1 MPATR
6 RNNRAEAI
14 TEQVAPPAWGPGE
27 IRALQA
33 RLREAAAGASFRSS
47 RAAAGSSPEPAGS
60 SREASVGRVRAEVGA
75 DPRRADGRDPAHG
88 PAWDLLV
95 VGAGITGAGVARDAA
110 MRGLRVLVV
119 DGRDLAF
126 GTSSRSSRLIH
137 GGVRYLE
144 QGEIGLVF
152 EALRERRRLYKI
164 AGHLVS
170 PAQFLFPAYRG
181 DRLPLW
187 KLRVGLTLYDA
198 LSLYRSRGH
207 RTLGPAAARRLEPL
221 LRAEGLRGAVTYE
234 DAVTDDARLTLTT
247 LQDARRHGA
256 GALPWARVPAR
267 GRGAAPPR
275 AGLAAA
281 GRAHA
286 RAVLV
291 AAGPWTSERLLGVA
305 GRQLLS
311 LSRGIHVVLRSADL
325 PLRQPVVVQAAKER
339 RILFVV
345 PWGART
351 YLGTTD
357 TAYEG
362 DPGASGVT
370 TADADEL
377 FALIGRILPS
387 QGLRHDRIVSAWSGV
402 RPLVRA
408 ASAESGDSTVE
419 LSRSH
424 RIVETE
430 TGVLALVGG
439 KLTTYRAMAE
449 EAVDRVQAQLGDD
462 LPRCATHRRPL
473 VPGTPLDPAELGMP
487 HVAELAH
494 RHGPFARELA
504 ARIARDPGLGER
516 LVPDLP
522 YLWAE
527 VDHAIAA
534 EGCVHLE
541 DILRRRLPL
550 ALTDGELG
558 VRVARPIAELLISA
572 WGGSGRDVDEEI
584 DRYREL
590 MLRETGR
597 TLGAC

>member
-6 RNNRAEAI
+6 RKNRGNIHGDNRDAL
-14 TEQVAPPAWGPGE
+14 TEQVSPPAWGPGE
-27 IRALQA
+27 IRAL
-33 RLREAAAGASFRSS
+33 EA
-47 RAAAGSSPEPAGS
+47 
-60 SREASVGRVRAEVGA
+60 RVRSDSETPGA
-75 DPRRADGRDPAHG
+75 TP
-88 PAWDLLV
+88 WDLLV

-119 DGRDLAF
+119 DGRDLAY

-170 PAQFLFPAYRG
+170 PTRFVFPAYRG

-187 KLRVGLTLYDA
+187 KLRVGLSLYDA

-207 RTLGPAAARRLEPL
+207 RTLGPAATRRLEPL
-221 LRAEGLRGAVTYE
+221 LVAEGLRGAVTYE

-247 LQDARRHGA
+247 LQSARRHGA
-256 GALPWARVPAR
+256 EVLTYAPVVGLRREGELHVADLGDGSRVR
-267 GRGAAPPR
+267 
-275 AGLAAA
+275 
-281 GRAHA
+281 A

-291 AAGPWTSERLLGVA
+291 AAGPWTSERLLGSA

-311 LSRGIHVVLRSADL
+311 LSRGIHVVLRSEDL
-325 PLRQPVVVQAAKER
+325 PLRQPVVVQAAREK

-362 DPGASGVT
+362 DPGSSGVT
-370 TADADEL
+370 AADAEEL
-377 FALIGRILPS
+377 FKLIGRILPS

-408 ASAESGDSTVE
+408 ASADDGDSTVE

-424 RIVETE
+424 RIVTTE
-430 TGVLALVGG
+430 TGVLAVVGG

-449 EAVDRVQAQLGDD
+449 EAVDRVEKALGVD
-462 LPRCATHRRPL
+462 LPRCSTHRRPL
-473 VPGTPLDPAELGMP
+473 VPGVPLDPAELGNLGERNNQSMQIM
-487 HVAELAH
+487 ADLAS
-494 RHGPFARELA
+494 RHGPFARELM
-504 ARIARDPGLGER
+504 ARIDRDRALGER
-516 LVPDLP
+516 LIPDLP
-522 YLWAE
+522 YLWVE

-550 ALTDGELG
+550 ALTDAELG
-558 VRVARPIAELLISA
+558 VRVARPVAERLVAA
-572 WGGSGRDVDEEI
+572 WGGAASEVDAEI

-590 MLRETGR
+590 MHRETGR
-597 TLGAC
+597 TLPRC

>member
-1 MPATR
+1 MSQMPATR
-6 RNNRAEAI
+6 RNNRADAL
-14 TEQVAPPAWGPGE
+14 TEQVAPPAWGPAE
-27 IRALQA
+27 IRALA
-33 RLREAAAGASFRSS
+33 D
-47 RAAAGSSPEPAGS
+47 
-60 SREASVGRVRAEVGA
+60 RVRAGA
-75 DPRRADGRDPAHG
+75 DPVP
-88 PAWDLLV
+88 WDLLV
-95 VGAGITGAGVARDAA
+95 VGAGITGAGIARDAA

-119 DGRDLAF
+119 DGRDLAY

-144 QGEIGLVF
+144 QGEIGLVY

-164 AGHLVS
+164 AGHLVA
-170 PAQFLFPAYRG
+170 PVQFLFPAYRG

-207 RTLGPAAARRLEPL
+207 RTLSPAATRRLEPL
-221 LRAEGLRGAVTYE
+221 LAAEGLRGAVSYE

-247 LQDARRHGA
+247 LQSARRHGA
-256 GALPWARVPAR
+256 QVLTYSPVVALRREAELHVAELADGSRVR
-267 GRGAAPPR
+267 
-275 AGLAAA
+275 
-281 GRAHA
+281 A
-286 RAVLV
+286 RAVFV
-291 AAGPWTSERLLGVA
+291 AAGPWTSEKLLGSA

-311 LSRGIHVVLRSADL
+311 LSRGIHVVLRAADL

-377 FALIGRILPS
+377 FKIIGRILPGE
-387 QGLRHDRIVSAWSGV
+387 GLRHDRIVSAWSGV

-408 ASAESGDSTVE
+408 ASAGDGDTVE

-430 TGVLALVGG
+430 SGVFALVGG

-449 EAVDRVQAQLGDD
+449 EAVDKVEAALGLD
-462 LPRCATHRRPL
+462 LPRCSTHRLPL
-473 VPGTPLDPAELGMP
+473 VPGRPLTPAELGLP
-487 HVAELAH
+487 HLAELAG
-494 RHGPFARELA
+494 RHGPFARDLA
-504 ARIARDPGLGER
+504 VRIAREPALGER
-516 LVPDLP
+516 LVDDLP

-550 ALTDGELG
+550 ALTDAALG
-558 VRVARPIAELLISA
+558 IRVARPVAERLVAA
-572 WGGSGRDVDEEI
+572 WGRPASAVDEEI
-584 DRYREL
+584 ERYREL
-590 MLRETGR
+590 MHRETGR
-597 TLGAC
+597 SLGEC

>member
-1 MPATR
+1 MPAPR
-6 RNNRAEAI
+6 RNNRADAL

-27 IRALQA
+27 IRALQD
-33 RLREAAAGASFRSS
+33 RLQVASGRPRATHPVGTSDPPATAPAAPSA
-47 RAAAGSSPEPAGS
+47 
-60 SREASVGRVRAEVGA
+60 V
-75 DPRRADGRDPAHG
+75 
-88 PAWDLLV
+88 WDLLV

-119 DGRDLAF
+119 DARDLAF

-144 QGEIGLVF
+144 QGEVGLVY

-164 AGHLVS
+164 AGHLVQPS
-170 PAQFLFPAYRG
+170 QFLFPAYRG

-207 RTLGPAAARRLEPL
+207 RTLGPAAARKLEPL
-221 LRAEGLRGAVTYE
+221 LAPDGLRGAVTYE

-256 GALPWARVPAR
+256 EVLTYAPVRSLGRDGPDHVAELGDGTRVR
-267 GRGAAPPR
+267 
-275 AGLAAA
+275 
-281 GRAHA
+281 A

-305 GRQLLS
+305 GRELLS
-311 LSRGIHVVLRSADL
+311 LSRGIHVVLRAEDL
-325 PLRQPVVVQAAKER
+325 PVRQPVVVQAAKER

-362 DPGASGVT
+362 DPGAAGVT
-370 TADADEL
+370 PADADEL
-377 FALIGRILPS
+377 FTLIGRIMPS
-387 QGLRHDRIVSAWSGV
+387 AGLRHDRIVSAWSGV

-408 ASAESGDSTVE
+408 AADSGDSTVE

-424 RIVETE
+424 RLIETE
-430 TGVLALVGG
+430 SGVLALVGG

-449 EAVDRVQAQLGDD
+449 EAVDRVESRLGLR
-462 LPRCATHRRPL
+462 LPRCTTHRRPL
-473 VPGTPLDPAELGMP
+473 APGEPLSPAELGMP
-487 HVAELAH
+487 HMAELAH

-504 ARIARDPGLGER
+504 AQIERDPALGER
-516 LVPDLP
+516 LIPDLP
-522 YLWAE
+522 YLWVE

-550 ALTDGELG
+550 ALTDADLG
-558 VRVARPIAELLISA
+558 VRVARPVAERMVDA
-572 WGGSGRDVDEEI
+572 WGASARTVDEEI
-584 DRYREL
+584 ERYREL
-590 MLRETGR
+590 MHRETGR
-597 TLGAC
+597 TLARC

>member
-1 MPATR
+1 MPAPR
-6 RNNRAEAI
+6 RNNRADAL
-14 TEQVAPPAWGPGE
+14 TEQLAPPAWGPGE

-33 RLREAAAGASFRSS
+33 RLRAASERP
-47 RAAAGSSPEPAGS
+47 RAAAGPA
-60 SREASVGRVRAEVGA
+60 AGA
-75 DPRRADGRDPAHG
+75 PPPAAQAAPPG
-88 PAWDLLV
+88 PDAPQGALWDLLV

-119 DGRDLAF
+119 DAHDLAF

-144 QGEIGLVF
+144 QGEIGLVY

-164 AGHLVS
+164 AGHLVQ

-207 RTLGPAAARRLEPL
+207 RTLGPAAARALEPL
-221 LRAEGLRGAVTYE
+221 LAPAGLRGAVTYE

-256 GALPWARVPAR
+256 EVLTYAPVRALGRDGPDHLAELGDGTRVR
-267 GRGAAPPR
+267 
-275 AGLAAA
+275 
-281 GRAHA
+281 A

-291 AAGPWTSERLLGVA
+291 AAGPWTSERLLGQA
-305 GRQLLS
+305 GRSLLS

-325 PLRQPVVVQAAKER
+325 PVRQPVVVQAARER

-357 TAYEG
+357 TTYEG
-362 DPGASGVT
+362 DPAASGAT
-370 TADADEL
+370 AADADEL
-377 FALIGRILPS
+377 FTLIGRIMPS
-387 QGLRHDRIVSAWSGV
+387 AGLRHDRIVSAWSGV

-408 ASAESGDSTVE
+408 AADDGNSTVE

-424 RIVETE
+424 RLVETDA
-430 TGVLALVGG
+430 GVLALVGG

-449 EAVDRVQAQLGDD
+449 EAVDRVEARLERR

-473 VPGTPLDPAELGMP
+473 VPGAPLTPAELGMP
-487 HVAELAH
+487 HMAELAH
-494 RHGPFARELA
+494 RHGPLARELV
-504 ARIARDPGLGER
+504 ARIERDPALGER

-522 YLWAE
+522 YLWVE

-534 EGCVHLE
+534 EGCVHVE

-558 VRVARPIAELLISA
+558 VRVARPVARRLVEA
-572 WGGSGRDVDEEI
+572 WGGPGSAIDEEI

-590 MLRETGR
+590 MRRETGR
-597 TLGAC
+597 TLAPC

>member
-6 RNNRAEAI
+6 RNNRADALA
-14 TEQVAPPAWGPGE
+14 EQVAPPAWGPAE
-27 IRALQA
+27 IRALA
-33 RLREAAAGASFRSS
+33 DRIRT
-47 RAAAGSSPEPAGS
+47 
-60 SREASVGRVRAEVGA
+60 GA
-75 DPRRADGRDPAHG
+75 DPAP
-88 PAWDLLV
+88 WDLLV
-95 VGAGITGAGVARDAA
+95 VGAGITGAGIARDAA

-144 QGEIGLVF
+144 QGEIGLVY

-164 AGHLVS
+164 AGHLVA
-170 PAQFLFPAYRG
+170 PVQFLFPAYRG

-207 RTLGPAAARRLEPL
+207 RTLGPAATRRLEPL
-221 LRAEGLRGAVTYE
+221 LVAEGLRGAVSYE

-247 LQDARRHGA
+247 LQSARRHGA
-256 GALPWARVPAR
+256 EVLTYSPVVALRREGPLHVAELADGVRVQ
-267 GRGAAPPR
+267 
-275 AGLAAA
+275 
-281 GRAHA
+281 A
-286 RAVLV
+286 RAVFV
-291 AAGPWTSERLLGVA
+291 AAGPWTSEKLLGA
-305 GRQLLS
+305 SGRQLLS
-311 LSRGIHVVLRSADL
+311 LSRGIHIVLKAADL

-377 FALIGRILPS
+377 FRMIGRILPS
-387 QGLRHDRIVSAWSGV
+387 QGLRHDHIVSAWSGV

-408 ASAESGDSTVE
+408 ASAAGGDSTVE

-430 TGVLALVGG
+430 TGVFALVGG

-449 EAVDRVQAQLGDD
+449 EAVDKVEAALGLH
-462 LPRCATHRRPL
+462 LPRCSTHRLPL
-473 VPGTPLDPAELGMP
+473 VPGRPLTPAELGMP
-487 HVAELAH
+487 HMAELAG

-504 ARIARDPGLGER
+504 ARITREPALGER
-516 LVPDLP
+516 LIADLP

-534 EGCVHLE
+534 EGCVHIE

-558 VRVARPIAELLISA
+558 IHVARPIAERLVAA
-572 WGGSGRDVDEEI
+572 WGRPASAVDEEI
-584 DRYREL
+584 ERYREL
-590 MLRETGR
+590 MHRETGR
-597 TLGAC
+597 SLGRC

>member
-1 MPATR
+1 MPAPR
-6 RNNRAEAI
+6 RNNRADAL
-14 TEQVAPPAWGPGE
+14 TEQVAAPAWGPGE
-27 IRALQA
+27 IRALQT
-33 RLREAAAGASFRSS
+33 RLREASERPRAAVDPSAVASSPRAGAD
-47 RAAAGSSPEPAGS
+47 APPA
-60 SREASVGRVRAEVGA
+60 
-75 DPRRADGRDPAHG
+75 P
-88 PAWDLLV
+88 WDLLV

-119 DGRDLAF
+119 DAHDLAF

-144 QGEIGLVF
+144 QGEIGLVY

-164 AGHLVS
+164 AGHLVQ

-207 RTLGPAAARRLEPL
+207 RTLGPAAARKLEPL
-221 LRAEGLRGAVTYE
+221 LAPAGLRGAVTYE

-256 GALPWARVPAR
+256 EVLTYAPVRSLGRDGPDHVAELGDGTRVR
-267 GRGAAPPR
+267 
-275 AGLAAA
+275 
-281 GRAHA
+281 A

-291 AAGPWTSERLLGVA
+291 AAGPWTSERLLGGA
-305 GRQLLS
+305 GRSLLS
-311 LSRGIHVVLRSADL
+311 LSRGIHVVLRTADL
-325 PLRQPVVVQAAKER
+325 PVRQPVVVQAAKER

-357 TAYEG
+357 TTYEG

-370 TADADEL
+370 AADADEL
-377 FALIGRILPS
+377 FTLIGRIMPS
-387 QGLRHDRIVSAWSGV
+387 AGLRHDRIVSAWSGV

-408 ASAESGDSTVE
+408 AADSGDSTVE

-424 RIVETE
+424 RLVETDS
-430 TGVLALVGG
+430 GVLALVGG

-449 EAVDRVQAQLGDD
+449 EAVDRVEARLERR

-473 VPGTPLDPAELGMP
+473 VPGEPLRAAELGMP

-494 RHGPFARELA
+494 RHGPLARELV
-504 ARIARDPGLGER
+504 ARIERDPALGER
-516 LVPDLP
+516 LIPDLP
-522 YLWAE
+522 YLWVE

-534 EGCVHLE
+534 EGCVHVE

-558 VRVARPIAELLISA
+558 VRVVRPVAQRLVEA
-572 WGGSGRDVDEEI
+572 WGGSASAIDEEI

-590 MLRETGR
+590 MHRETGR
-597 TLGAC
+597 TLAPC

>member
-1 MPATR
+1 MPAPR
-6 RNNRAEAI
+6 RNNRADAL

-27 IRALQA
+27 IRALQD
-33 RLREAAAGASFRSS
+33 RLQVASGRPRATHPVGTSDPPATAPAAPSA
-47 RAAAGSSPEPAGS
+47 
-60 SREASVGRVRAEVGA
+60 V
-75 DPRRADGRDPAHG
+75 
-88 PAWDLLV
+88 WDLLV

-119 DGRDLAF
+119 DARDLAF

-144 QGEIGLVF
+144 QGEVGLVY

-164 AGHLVS
+164 AGHLVQPS
-170 PAQFLFPAYRG
+170 QFLFPAYRG

-207 RTLGPAAARRLEPL
+207 RTLGPAAARKLEPL
-221 LRAEGLRGAVTYE
+221 LAPDGLRGAVTYE

-256 GALPWARVPAR
+256 EVLTYAPVRSLGRDGPDHVAELGDGTRVR
-267 GRGAAPPR
+267 
-275 AGLAAA
+275 
-281 GRAHA
+281 A

-305 GRQLLS
+305 GRELLS
-311 LSRGIHVVLRSADL
+311 LSRGIHVVLRAEDL
-325 PLRQPVVVQAAKER
+325 PVRQPVVVQAAKER

-362 DPGASGVT
+362 DPGAAGVT
-370 TADADEL
+370 PADADEL
-377 FALIGRILPS
+377 FTLIGRIMPS
-387 QGLRHDRIVSAWSGV
+387 AGLRHDRIVSAWSGV

-408 ASAESGDSTVE
+408 AADSGDSTVE

-424 RIVETE
+424 RLIETE
-430 TGVLALVGG
+430 SGVLALVGG

-449 EAVDRVQAQLGDD
+449 EAVDRVESRLGLR
-462 LPRCATHRRPL
+462 LPRCTTHRRPL
-473 VPGTPLDPAELGMP
+473 APGEPLSPAELGMP
-487 HVAELAH
+487 RLAELSH
-494 RHGPFARELA
+494 RHGPLTRELA
-504 ARIARDPGLGER
+504 ARIERDPALGER
-516 LVPDLP
+516 MIPDLP
-522 YLWAE
+522 YLWVE

-550 ALTDGELG
+550 ALTDADLG
-558 VRVARPIAELLISA
+558 VRVARPVAERLVDA
-572 WGGSGRDVDEEI
+572 WGGSAAAVDEEI
-584 DRYREL
+584 ERYREL
-590 MLRETGR
+590 MHRETGR
-597 TLGAC
+597 TLARC